1 MRRILLALLIA
12 TPALATPALAQTGKP
27 EQPSFDCLRA
37 RAWDETAI
45 CADNALSLLDRR
57 IAAAFVAARAAADP
71 ARRDALL
78 AEQRAWLRDRS
89 GCSKPEGQE
98 TPPACLA
105 RVMTARAGVL
115 EAAAGTAPSPPPVAA
130 AAPPSSGQLARVAPA
145 GGCAAPAGWAERTI
159 CADPA
164 LLALDQEIARLA
176 AEAANRP
183 ARPGQPSPAA
193 VRADYLGRRN
203 ACERPVG
210 MMPMDCLDDLM
221 QGARDSLRSAL
232 GQRAG

>member
-1 MRRILLALLIA
+1 MRFILFALLIA
-12 TPALATPALAQTGKP
+12 TPALSQTGKP

-45 CADNALSLLDRR
+45 CADNALSVLDRR
-57 IAAAFVAARAAADP
+57 IAAAFAAARAAADP

-89 GCSKPEGQE
+89 GCSKPVGQE
-98 TPPACLA
+98 TPAACLA
-105 RVMTARAGVL
+105 RVMTARATVL
-115 EAAAGTAPSPPPVAA
+115 EAAAGPT
-130 AAPPSSGQLARVAPA
+130 PPSSGQVARVAPSSAQARPA

-183 ARPGQPSPAA
+183 ARPGEPPASA
-193 VRADYLGRRN
+193 VRPDYLARRD

-221 QGARDSLRSAL
+221 QGAREMLRNAL